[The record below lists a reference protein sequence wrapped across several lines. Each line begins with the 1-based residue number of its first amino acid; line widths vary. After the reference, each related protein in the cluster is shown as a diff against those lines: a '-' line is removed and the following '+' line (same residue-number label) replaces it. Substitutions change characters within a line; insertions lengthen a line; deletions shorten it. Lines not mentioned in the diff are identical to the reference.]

1 MYQIKETILN
11 TEFNGL
17 TPVKLASKDACETIL
32 ISLEKGHDFPE
43 HTSPRDATL
52 VVLEGDI
59 KFMINEKTYLLLK
72 HQVFNFPANIK
83 HWVHANENSKFLII
97 R

>member
-1 MYQIKETILN
+1 MYQIKETIIN
-11 TEFNGL
+11 TDFNGL
-17 TPVKLASKDACETIL
+17 TPVKLASKEACETIL

-59 KFMINEKTYLLLK
+59 EFNINEKKYLLLK
-72 HQVFNFPANIK
+72 HQIFNFPAHIK
-83 HWVHANENSKFLII
+83 HWVHANDNSKFLII